1 MREGLFFLKR
11 LLRVL
16 GIFLIFALAAGA
28 MWFIQSGKWKTTT
41 LKDVYISKP
50 QGDTL
55 WVVNGQER
63 EEYTVKGA
71 VREKTYEGIADLEV
85 RGKCVR
91 KIVCK
96 PDKAKVVEQK
106 EEIPETIRV
115 LLTTT
120 DFAAKEHDEVKI
132 RSEKPFVVKTGEK
145 EKRCEGGEEFCV
157 RAADMGEET
166 IKINSTEE
174 AKLEI
179 TSIKRGERTPSY
191 RGTLELKKSGEK
203 IRVINELLLEQ
214 YLYGVLPSEM
224 PAEYPEAA
232 LRAQAVCARSYAKKQ
247 KQNDRL
253 KEYDAQVDDSVAY
266 QVYQSQPED
275 ERANKA
281 VDDTKGLVV
290 CSGNTLASTYFFATS
305 CGVTTSS
312 DSVAFSDR
320 EIPYLAGQV
329 QSTDISDEKK
339 AERDRL
345 AADTYAED
353 ALFCEFLEKDQE
365 VLEKEEP
372 WFRWN
377 TTISLE
383 QMEKNIN
390 ERLADRCEKTP
401 DRIEV
406 RKGEGIYEKRR
417 VENIGKL
424 KRVIIKKRG
433 CGGVAQTAIIVGTEA
448 TIRVTSEYNI
458 RMLLFSGE
466 AVIQRKDGKEVTGL
480 SMLPSGFFVLKRVG
494 GTYEIKGG
502 GYGHGVGMSQT
513 GARQLANLGKNE
525 QEIICHYFPGV
536 SILSMSQIGS

>member
-1 MREGLFFLKR
+1 MKR

>member
-1 MREGLFFLKR
+1 MKR
-11 LLRVL
+11 VIRVL
-16 GIFLIFALAAGA
+16 GIFLIFGLAAGA
-28 MWFIQSGKWKTTT
+28 MWFVQSGKWKTTT
-41 LKDVYISKP
+41 LKEVYIEKP
-50 QGDTL
+50 EGDTL
-55 WVVNGQER
+55 WVINGQER
-63 EEYTVKGA
+63 TEYKVKGA
-71 VREKTYEGIADLEV
+71 VKEKTYEGIAALEV

-96 PDKAKVVEQK
+96 PDKAKGEEQK
-106 EEIPETIRV
+106 EEMPETIRV

-120 DFAAKEHDEVKI
+120 DFAEKEHDEVKV
-132 RSEKPFVVKTGEK
+132 RSEKPFVVKAGES
-145 EKRCEGGEEFCV
+145 EKRCEGGEELCI
-157 RAADMGEET
+157 RAVDMSAET
-166 IKINSTEE
+166 ITIHSAEG

-179 TSIKRGERTPSY
+179 TSIKRGERIPSY
-191 RGTLELKKSGEK
+191 RGTLELKKNGKK
-203 IRVINELLLEQ
+203 IRIINELPLEQ

-232 LRAQAVCARSYAKKQ
+232 LRAQAVCARSYAEKQ
-247 KQNDRL
+247 KQNNRL

-290 CSGNTLASTYFFATS
+290 CSGNILASTYFFATS

-312 DSVAFSDR
+312 DSVLFTNK
-320 EIPYLAGQV
+320 EISYLAGQV
-329 QSTDISDEKK
+329 QSTDISDAKK
-339 AERDRL
+339 GERDRL

-353 ALFCEFLEKDQE
+353 DLFCEFLEKEQDL
-365 VLEKEEP
+365 LEKEEP

-377 TTISLE
+377 MTISLE

-390 ERLADRCEKTP
+390 ERLADRCDKTP

-406 RKGEGIYEKRR
+406 RKGAGLYEKGR

-424 KRVIIKKRG
+424 KRVVIKKRG
-433 CGGVAQTAIIVGTEA
+433 CGGVAQTAVIVGSEV

-466 AVIQRKDGKEVTGL
+466 AVIRRKDGKEVTGL
-480 SMLPSGFFVLKRVG
+480 SMLPSGFFRLKRIG
-494 GTYEIKGG
+494 GAYEIQGG

-513 GARQLANLGKNE
+513 GARQLANMGKNE

>member
-11 LLRVL
+11 VLRVL

-28 MWFIQSGKWKTTT
+28 MWFTQSGKWKTTT

-50 QGDTL
+50 EGDTL

-63 EEYTVKGA
+63 TEYTVKGA
-71 VREKTYEGIADLEV
+71 VREKTYEGLADLEV
-85 RGKCVR
+85 HGKCVR

-96 PDKAKVVEQK
+96 PGRSKAVEQK
-106 EEIPETIRV
+106 EEVPETIRV

-120 DFAAKEHDEVKI
+120 DFAAREHDEVKV
-132 RSEKPFVVKTGEK
+132 RSEKPFVVKEGEK
-145 EKRCEGGEEFCV
+145 GKQYKGGEEFCV

-166 IKINSTEE
+166 IKISPTEG

-179 TSIKRGERTPSY
+179 TSVKRGERMPSY

-247 KQNDRL
+247 LQNDRL

-312 DSVAFSDR
+312 DSVAFSDK

-329 QSTDISDEKK
+329 QSIDISDEKK
-339 AERDRL
+339 AERDQL

-353 ALFCEFLEKDQE
+353 ALFHEFLEKEHD

-383 QMEKNIN
+383 QMERNIN
-390 ERLADRCEKTP
+390 ERLAERCEKTP

-406 RKGEGIYEKRR
+406 RKEEGIYEKER

-424 KRVIIKKRG
+424 KRVVIKKRG
-433 CGGVAQTAIIVGTEA
+433 CGGVAQAAVIVGTEA
-448 TIRVTSEYNI
+448 TVRVTSEYNI
-458 RMLLFSGE
+458 RMLLFSGD
-466 AVIQRKDGKEVTGL
+466 AVIRRKDGKEVTGL
-480 SMLPSGFFVLKRVG
+480 SMLPSGFFALERVG
-494 GTYEIKGG
+494 GVYEIKGG

-525 QEIICHYFPGV
+525 QEIISHYFPGV

>member
-1 MREGLFFLKR
+1 MKR

-513 GARQLANLGKNE
+513 GARQLAKLGKNE

>member
-383 QMEKNIN
+383 QMVKNIN
-390 ERLADRCEKTP
+390 ERLAARCEKTP

-406 RKGEGIYEKRR
+406 RNGEGIYEKRR

>member
-1 MREGLFFLKR
+1 MKR

-63 EEYTVKGA
+63 TEYTVKGA

-96 PDKAKVVEQK
+96 PDKARVVEQK
-106 EEIPETIRV
+106 EETPETIRV

-132 RSEKPFVVKTGEK
+132 RSEKPFVVKEGEK
-145 EKRCEGGEEFCV
+145 EKRCEGGEEFCI

-174 AKLEI
+174 TKLEI

-281 VDDTKGLVV
+281 VDDTKGLIV

-312 DSVAFSDR
+312 DSVAFSDK
-320 EIPYLAGQV
+320 EISYLAGQV
-329 QSTDISDEKK
+329 QSSDISDEKK

-377 TTISLE
+377 TTVSLE

-406 RKGEGIYEKRR
+406 RKGEGVYQKER

-433 CGGVAQTAIIVGTEA
+433 CGGVAQTAVIVGTEA

-466 AVIQRKDGKEVTGL
+466 AVIRRKDGKEVTGL

-494 GTYEIKGG
+494 GTYKIKGG

-525 QEIICHYFPGV
+525 REIICHYFPGV

>member
-406 RKGEGIYEKRR
+406 RKGEGIYEKGR

-433 CGGVAQTAIIVGTEA
+433 CGGVAQTAVIVGTEA

>member
-1 MREGLFFLKR
+1 MKR

-406 RKGEGIYEKRR
+406 RKGEGIYEKGR

-433 CGGVAQTAIIVGTEA
+433 CGGVAQTAVIVGTEA